1 MMIKSFKKRWPII
14 PLILILAVIP
24 TRIVLGQTPNHE
36 SALVSGDTLEVLT
49 DVVQAYQTD
58 GDLLEAMRSL
68 DTWDDDVLVIAM
80 NALEND
86 ASDSELA
93 ESAATLHK
101 ELLLPDNTLQIND
114 LLDENMITLALALS
128 IGLIGVG
135 GVLLMMPRKVIAHAM
150 SQADALTQRVN
161 EARTGANDTFS
172 SSEDSLDDLIGS
184 IAEIHESIDNG
195 EVPKDDT
202 RDDQSESDVNGAN
215 TPNENGEIAS
225 NKEDPNNPRTVTS
238 VKLNSKE
245 GPRVVKANKDDQ
257 RDGNSENNQVNESNA
272 GDAKTLAQQTINKEA
287 EKTEDNPSSSGDAPE
302 ETLQEA
308 SEKDNVAALLEDVFS
323 EDDQN
328 SEDLQVL
335 DEGLEEVDLTLM
347 VKNMF
352 EISRQLKELDRV

>member
-1 MMIKSFKKRWPII
+1 
-14 PLILILAVIP
+14 
-24 TRIVLGQTPNHE
+24 
-36 SALVSGDTLEVLT
+36 
-49 DVVQAYQTD
+49 
-58 GDLLEAMRSL
+58 
-68 DTWDDDVLVIAM
+68 
-80 NALEND
+80 
-86 ASDSELA
+86 
-93 ESAATLHK
+93 
-101 ELLLPDNTLQIND
+101 
-114 LLDENMITLALALS
+114 
-128 IGLIGVG
+128 
-135 GVLLMMPRKVIAHAM
+135 MMPRKVIAHAM

-172 SSEDSLDDLIGS
+172 SSEGSLDDLIDS

-202 RDDQSESDVNGAN
+202 SDNQSESDDNGAN

-225 NKEDPNNPRTVTS
+225 NKEDPNNSRTVTS

-272 GDAKTLAQQTINKEA
+272 GDAKTLAQQTINKKA